1 MWLPGVNNPCFNG
14 ESSIKEIIDGLVKKF
29 EGAPRE
35 VIAKDVVAM
44 LQPLAE
50 KGFIILWLKQ
60 K

>member
-1 MWLPGVNNPCFNG
+1 MQLVNG

-29 EGAPRE
+29 EGASRE

-50 KGFIILWLKQ
+50 KGFIIL
-60 K
+60 